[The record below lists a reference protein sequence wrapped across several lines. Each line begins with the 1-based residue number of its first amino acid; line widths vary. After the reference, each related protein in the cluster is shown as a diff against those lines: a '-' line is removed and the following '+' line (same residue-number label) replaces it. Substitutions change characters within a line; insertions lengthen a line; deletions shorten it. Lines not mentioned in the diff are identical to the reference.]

1 MKLRN
6 LFWFATGASI
16 SYHLVKN
23 RHEMKSD
30 VQETGQLVKGIQ
42 ENLAKIQHNLD
53 IIQEQKA
60 NFQYKA
66 KLFSQQATA
75 SLKEIQAI
83 WQTNQND

>member
-42 ENLAKIQHNLD
+42 ENLALI
-53 IIQEQKA
+53 
-60 NFQYKA
+60 
-66 KLFSQQATA
+66 LFKNKKPISMN
-75 SLKEIQAI
+75 S
-83 WQTNQND
+83 

>member
-42 ENLAKIQHNLD
+42 
-53 IIQEQKA
+53 
-60 NFQYKA
+60 
-66 KLFSQQATA
+66 
-75 SLKEIQAI
+75 
-83 WQTNQND
+83 